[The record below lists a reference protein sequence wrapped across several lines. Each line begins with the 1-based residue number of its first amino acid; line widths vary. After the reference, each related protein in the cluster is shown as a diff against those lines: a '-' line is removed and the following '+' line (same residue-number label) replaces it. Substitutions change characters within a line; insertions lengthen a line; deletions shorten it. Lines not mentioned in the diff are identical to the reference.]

1 MQNRSRDFAE
11 RCIGIC
17 DVLRSVATQN
27 MGEENGD
34 SIENIIYRYFLNRI
48 YRVRRCKIFTL
59 FVFSLAVQSWG
70 GANSLVQYGKGG
82 VGANAS

>member
-1 MQNRSRDFAE
+1 M
-11 RCIGIC
+11 IC

-34 SIENIIYRYFLNRI
+34 SIKNIIYRYFLNRI

-59 FVFSLAVQSWG
+59 FVFFRSPFNYGGQGGRIRSLNMAKGQR
-70 GANSLVQYGKGG
+70 GKG
-82 VGANAS
+82 